1 MSSSDEQ
8 RNEEPKEAED
18 LALDD
23 EQSEGVQG
31 GFASAASK
39 ASMASLANEA
49 SSTSTASGGGKDH
62 RPLKQV

>member
-18 LALDD
+18 LELND

-31 GFASAASK
+31 GFASAPSK
-39 ASMASLANEA
+39 ASMVNET
-49 SSTSTASGGGKDH
+49 SSTSTASGAGKGGL
-62 RPLKQV
+62 PLKKI